1 MGKSVIIKGADF
13 SDVAINPTPI
23 ENYTVALTVSP
34 NDGGTVTGAGTYQQ
48 GANVEISAVANSGY
62 NFVRWS
68 DGSTQATRTISNIS
82 ANVSLTALFE
92 AQGGE
97 TYTKVLGSDDIA
109 ASYEDAYLKP
119 TGTKIVNTDNQ
130 TASEASPEGAD
141 FILYDLEE
149 YRGKV
154 INISSAGTI
163 RIAILADVETEND
176 KPSSV
181 VFATGFDER
190 INISNTS
197 VEYTIPFDAKYLYV
211 TTKING
217 QVRTH
222 TATVISTTPIVDI
235 TYPHTLDSTE
245 IANTFE
251 DAYLKTTGTKIVNT
265 DNRTAGEASPEGAEF
280 VLYDIEKYRGKILTL
295 SSPNTLRA
303 AILAG
308 IEYSNDLPSAV
319 VFANGYTARETVQST
334 TKTYSLPD
342 DVKYLY
348 VNTKANG
355 SSISSTAVI
364 SEE

>member
-1 MGKSVIIKGADF
+1 MGKSLIIKGADF

-62 NFVRWS
+62 IFVRWS

-92 AQGGE
+92 TQGGE
-97 TYTKVLGSDDIA
+97 TYTKVLGLDDIA

-130 TASEASPEGAD
+130 TASDASPVGAD

-154 INISSAGTI
+154 INVSSASAI

-181 VFATGFDER
+181 VFATGFDGR
-190 INISNTS
+190 INVNNTT

-211 TTKING
+211 TTKVNG

-222 TATVISTTPIVDI
+222 TATVISTTPIIDI
-235 TYPHTLDSTE
+235 TYPHTLDSSE
-245 IANTFE
+245 ISGAYEN
-251 DAYLKTTGTKIVNT
+251 AYLRPSGTKIVNAS
-265 DNRTAGEASPEGAEF
+265 NQAQGEASPNGSAF
-280 VLYDIEKYRGKILTL
+280 VLYDIEPYRGKVL
-295 SSPNTLRA
+295 SVESADTVRV
-303 AILAG
+303 AILSG
-308 IEYSNDLPSAV
+308 VEYSNDLPSAV
-319 VFANGYTARETVQST
+319 TFANGYNARDSVAQTS
-334 TKTYSLPD
+334 KTYSLPAD
-342 DVKYLY
+342 AKYLY
-348 VNTKANG
+348 ITSKSYG
-355 SSISSTAVI
+355 SSLSYTAVI
-364 SEE
+364 SEA